1 MRTKE
6 FSAVIVLLSLA
17 GIIRSTPGLAL
28 KDVNL
33 PSDFMPKYM
42 KQNIQQDLEKLSLL
56 DQMLDAPAPKTRNQ
70 KSAKLAKASQ
80 NRKLQQKSGA
90 SLSRKLEDHEGMLNS
105 LYDNLYPGDDSLGL
119 SDSTSCKIIS

>member
-17 GIIRSTPGLAL
+17 GVIRNAPGLTL
-28 KDVNL
+28 GDVNL

-42 KQNIQQDLEKLSLL
+42 KQNIKQDLEKLSML

-70 KSAKLAKASQ
+70 QSAKFAKASQ
-80 NRKLQQKSGA
+80 IRKLQQKSGV
-90 SLSRKLEDHEGMLNS
+90 SRSRKLDDHEGLLDS
-105 LYDNLYPGDDSLGL
+105 LYDNMYPRDDSLAM